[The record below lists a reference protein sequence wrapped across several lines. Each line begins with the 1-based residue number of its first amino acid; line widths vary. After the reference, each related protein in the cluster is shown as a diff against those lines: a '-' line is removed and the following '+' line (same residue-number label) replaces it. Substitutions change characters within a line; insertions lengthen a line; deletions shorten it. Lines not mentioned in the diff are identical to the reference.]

1 MEIRF
6 TLILSILV
14 LVLSTVGMFYWRGFD
29 SGLWFAIGGLL
40 SFVNLMLAAWA
51 VRFSLMNVKKSSVFA
66 FLLLIK
72 SSFFLALIA
81 AILIFLKPQIVGF
94 TLGLS
99 IVIVSGVLVALVE
112 SRRYF
117 RRDSQLTEKQ

>member
-1 MEIRF
+1 MTLKL
-6 TLILSILV
+6 TLIFSAV
-14 LVLSTVGMFYWRGFD
+14 LLAASSVATFYWKG
-29 SGLWFAIGGLL
+29 SEVGLWFTIGGLL
-40 SFVNLMLAAWA
+40 SFVNLVMAAWA
-51 VRFSLMNVKKSSVFA
+51 VHFSLLNVKKSSVFG

-72 SSFFLALIA
+72 SSFFLALVA
-81 AILIFLKPQIVGF
+81 TILIFLKPHLVGF

-99 IVIVSGVLVALVE
+99 VVIISGILAALAE